1 MTVRNPV
8 ATLGVVLCTSLVIY
22 VAVGATL
29 VSVFVPVTSQPSG
42 LELALVQLALP
53 LFLLLLIFLLPSSY
67 VYWHNRIH
75 VSVIGSQP
83 DAAEP
88 GDQISLTVAAAF
100 PGATP
105 AKGAV
110 LEASLGG
117 VEVAVEK
124 LEGSPT
130 QLSLAVPNLR
140 PGYYTLDVQ
149 VTHLGCFAGKSSYEL
164 LVTPPSG
171 TGEKHQAPSSP

>member
-29 VSVFVPVTSQPSG
+29 VSVLVPVTSQPSG
-42 LELALVQLALP
+42 LELVLAQLALP
-53 LFLLLLIFLLPSSY
+53 LFLLLLVFLLPSSY
-67 VYWHNRIH
+67 LYWHNRIH

-105 AKGAV
+105 VKGAV

-117 VEVAVEK
+117 VEIATEK
-124 LEGSPT
+124 LESSPT
-130 QLSLAVPNLR
+130 QLCLAVPNLR
-140 PGYYTLDVQ
+140 PGYYKLDVQ
-149 VTHLGCFAGKSSYEL
+149 VTRLGCFAGKSSYEL
-164 LVTPPSG
+164 LITPSSV
-171 TGEKHQAPSSP
+171 TGEKYQAPGSP

>member
-8 ATLGVVLCTSLVIY
+8 ATLGVVLCTSLVLY
-22 VAVGATL
+22 GTLCATL
-29 VSVFVPVTSQPSG
+29 ISVFVPVTSQPSG
-42 LELALVQLALP
+42 LELALAQLALP
-53 LFLLLLIFLLPSSY
+53 LFLLFLVFLLPSSY

-88 GDQISLTVAAAF
+88 GDQISLTFATAF

-105 AKGAV
+105 VKGAV

-117 VEVAVEK
+117 IEVATEK
-124 LEGSPT
+124 LEGSPA

-149 VTHLGCFAGKSSYEL
+149 VTRLGCFTGKSSYEL
-164 LVTPPSG
+164 LITPPSG
-171 TGEKHQAPSSP
+171 ASEKVPGS